1 MLQACKSIQW
11 LRFVIGILILSL
23 SLSACVP
30 TAKSTDPSSVSTGI
44 ISVVAAEN
52 FYGDIARQIGGT
64 HVSVTSILSDPN
76 VDPHEYESNVQN
88 AIAVS
93 NAQLVIENGDG
104 YDSWMDKLLSASP
117 NPNRVVL
124 TAAEL
129 VQHKLPDNV
138 HYWYSPDNMQNFAQ
152 AIADSLKKLDSKD
165 AAEFD
170 SNLAAFKQSLNQIN
184 QSVSKIQSKYAG
196 TPVALTETIFLYQTE
211 LIGLN
216 VLTPFD
222 FEKAVAEGN
231 DPPADAV
238 ALFNNQIAGRQVKV
252 LIYNSQTVTPV
263 TTNLQNEAKQMNI
276 PIVAVSETMPSGK
289 TYQQWMLDQLQELQT
304 ALGG

>member
-1 MLQACKSIQW
+1 MPQARKSNQW
-11 LRFVIGILILSL
+11 LKLVIGVLILSL
-23 SLSACVP
+23 SLGACAP
-30 TAKSTDPSSVSTGI
+30 TAKSADPSSTSAGV

-52 FYGDIARQIGGT
+52 FYGDIAKQIGGG

-117 NPNRVVL
+117 NPGRVVL
-124 TAAEL
+124 TAADI

-138 HYWYSPDNMQNFAQ
+138 HYWYSPDDMQNVAQ

-170 SNLAAFKQSLNQIN
+170 SNLAMFKQSLNQIN
-184 QSVSKIQSKYAG
+184 QSINALHSKYAG
-196 TPVALTETIFLYQTE
+196 TPIALTETIFLYQTE
-211 LIGLN
+211 LIGLD
-216 VLTPFD
+216 VLTPFE

-231 DPPADAV
+231 DPPADTV

-263 TTNLQNEAKQMNI
+263 TTNLQDEAKQMSI

-289 TYQQWMLDQLQELQT
+289 TYQQWMLDQLQELQK

>member
-1 MLQACKSIQW
+1 MLQARKSNQW
-11 LRFVIGILILSL
+11 LKAAIGVLILSL
-23 SLSACVP
+23 SLSACAP
-30 TAKSTDPSSVSTGI
+30 TANVSDPTNVSAGV

-52 FYGDIARQIGGT
+52 FYGSIAQQIGGA

-93 NAQLVIENGDG
+93 NARLVIENGDG
-104 YDSWMDKLLSASP
+104 YDAWMDKLLSASP
-117 NPNRVVL
+117 NPKRVVL
-124 TAAEL
+124 IAADI

-138 HYWYSPDNMQNFAQ
+138 HYWYSPDDMQNVAQ
-152 AIADSLKKLDSKD
+152 AIADSLKKLDPKD

-170 SNLAAFKQSLNQIN
+170 SNLAAFKQSLGQIN
-184 QSVSKIQSKYAG
+184 QSIGAIHSKYAG

-211 LIGLN
+211 LLGLN

-231 DPPADAV
+231 DPPADTV
-238 ALFNNQIAGRQVKV
+238 ALFNNQIAERQVKV

-276 PIVAVSETMPSGK
+276 PIVAVSETMPSSK

>member
-1 MLQACKSIQW
+1 MLQACKSNQW
-11 LRFVIGILILSL
+11 LKFVIGVLIFSL
-23 SLSACVP
+23 SLSACAP
-30 TAKSTDPSSVSTGI
+30 TANVSDPTNASAGV

-52 FYGDIARQIGGT
+52 FYSDIARQIGGE

-93 NAQLVIENGDG
+93 DARLVIENGDG
-104 YDSWMDKLLSASP
+104 YDAWMDKLLSASP
-117 NPNRVVL
+117 NPNRVLL
-124 TAAEL
+124 TAANV

-138 HYWYSPDNMQNFAQ
+138 HYWYSPNNMENVAQ
-152 AIADSLKKLDSKD
+152 AIADSLKKLDPKD

-170 SNLAAFKQSLNQIN
+170 SNLAAFKQSLDQIN
-184 QSVSKIQSKYAG
+184 QSISTLHSKYAG

-276 PIVAVSETMPSGK
+276 PIVAVSETMPSGN

>member
-1 MLQACKSIQW
+1 VFQVRKSNQW
-11 LRFVIGILILSL
+11 LRLAVGVLVLSIT
-23 SLSACVP
+23 LSACAP
-30 TAKSTDPSSVSTGI
+30 TAKSADPSRASSDVV
-44 ISVVAAEN
+44 SVVAAEN
-52 FYGDIARQIGGT
+52 FYGDIARQIGGA
-64 HVSVTSILSDPN
+64 HVSVISILSNPA
-76 VDPHEYESNVQN
+76 VDPHAYESSVQN

-93 NAQLVIENGDG
+93 GARLVIENGGG
-104 YDSWMDKLLSASP
+104 YDAWMDKLLSASP
-117 NPNRVVL
+117 NPDRVVL
-124 TAAEL
+124 TAADI

-138 HYWYSPDNMQNFAQ
+138 HYWYSPYNMQDVAQ
-152 AIADSLKKLDSKD
+152 AIADSLKKLDPKD

-184 QSVSKIQSKYAG
+184 QSISALHSKYAG

-222 FEKAVAEGN
+222 FEKAVAEGT
-231 DPPADAV
+231 DPPADTV

-263 TTNLQNEAKQMNI
+263 TTNLQNEARQMNI